1 MHIHWEKSAE
11 SAPGI
16 PGGRVPPSTFVIEQP
31 VIIPR
36 TPVPHLHHQPR
47 EFYCYKLVLLG
58 TFPHP
63 EPAGSSSF
71 RGARWLLAPSVL
83 GQPAL
88 SWMHAAEVTFCLH
101 SGAGC
106 ALPTSPVCAF
116 SNRSFTAIGGRGL
129 PGLGFLYLEGDG
141 EAFIPLPGITSFPPG
156 SSPLHCSFSKANTSQ
171 EVALL
176 FFFSPYEALFLKASF
191 NCKSSSVHGGRK
203 SGLLGERTE

>member
-1 MHIHWEKSAE
+1 MRIHWEKSAE

-16 PGGRVPPSTFVIEQP
+16 PGGRVPPSTFVREQP
-31 VIIPR
+31 VIITR
-36 TPVPHLHHQPR
+36 TPVPHLHYQPR

-63 EPAGSSSF
+63 EPAGSSSL
-71 RGARWLLAPSVL
+71 RGARWLLAPSIL

-116 SNRSFTAIGGRGL
+116 SNRSFTAIGGGGL

-141 EAFIPLPGITSFPPG
+141 EAFRCQESLPSLQGAAPCIVHFQKQILLRKWL
-156 SSPLHCSFSKANTSQ
+156 SS
-171 EVALL
+171 
-176 FFFSPYEALFLKASF
+176 FFFSPMKRFS
-191 NCKSSSVHGGRK
+191 
-203 SGLLGERTE
+203 